1 MTMYII
7 WLLRLFPCLSIYL
20 MYMLI
25 TIFCSILLLYYYA
38 KEKHCALCVFF
49 FARAPPLFFLDDVQK
64 EKETFHYFIEL
75 NMANLNSTDSL
86 LIYIVWCCAMLLYF
100 GGTQH

>member
-1 MTMYII
+1 
-7 WLLRLFPCLSIYL
+7 
-20 MYMLI
+20 MLKKN
-25 TIFCSILLLYYYA
+25 TV
-38 KEKHCALCVFF
+38 HCVFF
-49 FARAPPLFFLDDVQK
+49 FADDAPPLFFLDDVQK